1 MTYIRSYALEFQ
13 KKDAIPLMILTIF
26 FKTGEDCLNV
36 SLMEEEQGSGDKRLR
51 DRVRKNLEEKRLV
64 QALSDKEASELI
76 ETLSIHQ
83 EELKIQNEE
92 LIRVQIELEKS
103 KAKYF
108 QLYDLA
114 PVGYITMNPDLIIKE
129 ANLAASML
137 LETNRNNMIN
147 RGISS
152 FILDRCQE
160 TLYLHYL
167 RVAKGEGKQKHVLIV
182 RRKDGKKFLVQFE
195 SNLIED
201 GPQKG
206 FRSILTDVTELR
218 RAQKAQKDFSKDL
231 ERSNNELE
239 AFAYVASH
247 DLREPLRMV
256 RNYLDLLERMY
267 LGKVLDEQA
276 ERYIDFAR
284 DGADRMQVMIDDILT
299 YARIGT
305 QGDPYQL
312 IDMGK
317 AIDKVLTALDKEI
330 TESEAIVTVGPMPKV
345 MADPSQMMQLMQ
357 NLIVNAIKFHGP
369 AQPMIHISALQGEK
383 EYTFAVKDNG
393 IGIDME
399 YSNMIFIMFQRLNT
413 KEKYRGSGLGLAIAK
428 KIVERHDG
436 RIWVESE
443 LGKGATFYFT
453 IPVTRGD
460 EW

>member
-1 MTYIRSYALEFQ
+1 MA
-13 KKDAIPLMILTIF
+13 
-26 FKTGEDCLNV
+26 
-36 SLMEEEQGSGDKRLR
+36 EEQGTGDNRLR
-51 DRVRKNLEEKRLV
+51 ARAKKNLEEKRLV
-64 QALSDKEASELI
+64 QDLSDKEASELI
-76 ETLSIHQ
+76 EELGIHQ

-92 LIRVQIELEKS
+92 LMRVQIELETS
-103 KAKYF
+103 RAKYF

-114 PVGYITMNPDLIIKE
+114 PVGYITMNMDLIIKE
-129 ANLAASML
+129 ANLAASLL

-152 FILDRCQE
+152 FILDQCQE

-256 RNYLDLLERMY
+256 RSYLDLLERMY
-267 LGKVLDEQA
+267 RGKVLDEQA
-276 ERYIDFAR
+276 DMYIDFAR

-317 AIDKVLTALDKEI
+317 AIGKVLKALEREI

-357 NLIVNAIKFHGP
+357 NLIANAIKFHGP
-369 AQPMIHISALQGEK
+369 SQPKIHISASQGEK
-383 EYTFAVKDNG
+383 EYTFAVNDNG

-399 YSNMIFIMFQRLNT
+399 YRNMIFIMFQRLNT

-453 IPVTRGD
+453 IPKTRGD

>member
-1 MTYIRSYALEFQ
+1 
-13 KKDAIPLMILTIF
+13 
-26 FKTGEDCLNV
+26 
-36 SLMEEEQGSGDKRLR
+36 MEEEQGSGDKRLR
-51 DRVRKNLEEKRLV
+51 AKARKNLEEKRLV
-64 QALSDKEASELI
+64 QSLSDKEASKLI
-76 ETLSIHQ
+76 EELSIHQ

-92 LIRVQIELEKS
+92 LMRVQIELEMS
-103 KAKYF
+103 RAKYF

-114 PVGYITMNPDLIIKE
+114 PVGYITMNMDLIIKE

-160 TLYLHYL
+160 TLYLHFL

-182 RRKDGKKFLVQFE
+182 RRKDGKKYLVQFE

-201 GPQKG
+201 GTQKG

-256 RNYLDLLERMY
+256 RSYLDLLERMY
-267 LGKVLDEQA
+267 HGKVLDEQA
-276 ERYIDFAR
+276 DMYIGFAR
-284 DGADRMQVMIDDILT
+284 DGADRMQVMIDDILN

-317 AIDKVLTALDKEI
+317 VIDKVLKALDVEI
-330 TESEAIVTVGPMPKV
+330 KESEAVVTVGPMPKV
-345 MADPSQMMQLMQ
+345 TADPSQMMQLMQ
-357 NLIVNAIKFHGP
+357 NLIANAIKFHGP
-369 AQPMIHISALQGEK
+369 SHPEIHISASQSKTEF
-383 EYTFAVKDNG
+383 TFAVKDNG

-399 YSNMIFIMFQRLNT
+399 YRNMIFVMFQRLNT
-413 KEKYRGSGLGLAIAK
+413 KEKYCGSGLGLAIAK

-453 IPVTRGD
+453 IPKIRED